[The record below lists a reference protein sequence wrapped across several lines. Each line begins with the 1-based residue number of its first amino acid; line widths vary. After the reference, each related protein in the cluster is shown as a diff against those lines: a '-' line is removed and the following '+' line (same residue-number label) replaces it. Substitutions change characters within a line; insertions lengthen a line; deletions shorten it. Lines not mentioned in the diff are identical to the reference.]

1 MDSSGRVQPTI
12 SVWQM
17 FKPIRGAMAAGAV
30 AGLISAG
37 IGGRLVMHIIALANP
52 DRDGAITDS
61 SATVGQITGDTAAVL
76 ILGTILGVLGGAVY
90 LGVRRWLPVPA
101 AWHGVAYGIVSLL
114 TVGNVLFDANNVDFQ
129 IFEPVVLVVA
139 LFAVLFLVNGLIV
152 AALADRF
159 RREPEYRPSLRVSR
173 AVAGVIATVCLFGA
187 LLMSLSVV
195 QMIDDEGTC
204 VSAAEGGGCAVRA
217 TD

>member
-1 MDSSGRVQPTI
+1 MDSPDRSQHELSAWQLSGP
-12 SVWQM
+12 M
-17 FKPIRGAMAAGAV
+17 RGAMAAGAA

-37 IGGRLVMHIIALANP
+37 IGGRVVMHIIALANP

-61 SATVGQITGDTAAVL
+61 GATAGQITGDTAAVL
-76 ILGTILGVLGGAVY
+76 VLGTLLGIVGGAVY
-90 LGVRRWLPVPA
+90 LGVRRWLPVPS

-114 TVGNVLFDANNVDFQ
+114 TVGNVLIDSHNVDFQ

-159 RREPEYRPSLRVSR
+159 HREPAYRPSLRVSR
-173 AVAGVIATVCLFGA
+173 AVAGVIAALCVIGA
-187 LLMSLSVV
+187 LFMSLSVA

-204 VSAAEGGGCAVRA
+204 LSAAEGGGCAVRA
-217 TD
+217 TN

>member
-1 MDSSGRVQPTI
+1 
-12 SVWQM
+12 
-17 FKPIRGAMAAGAV
+17 MAAGAV

-37 IGGRLVMHIIALANP
+37 IGGRVVMHIVALANP

-61 SATVGQITGDTAAVL
+61 GATAGQITGDTAAVL
-76 ILGTILGVLGGAVY
+76 VLGTLIGIIGGAIY

-101 AWHGVAYGIVSLL
+101 AWHGVAYGLVSLL
-114 TVGNVLFDANNVDFQ
+114 TVGNVLIDSHNVDFQ
-129 IFEPVVLVVA
+129 IFQPVVLVVA

-159 RREPEYRPSLRVSR
+159 HREPTYRRSAPVSR
-173 AVAGVIATVCLFGA
+173 AVAGVIAAVCVLGA
-187 LLMSLSVV
+187 VFMSLSVA
-195 QMIDDEGTC
+195 QMIADEGMC
-204 VSAAEGGGCAVRA
+204 LSAAEGGGCAVRP